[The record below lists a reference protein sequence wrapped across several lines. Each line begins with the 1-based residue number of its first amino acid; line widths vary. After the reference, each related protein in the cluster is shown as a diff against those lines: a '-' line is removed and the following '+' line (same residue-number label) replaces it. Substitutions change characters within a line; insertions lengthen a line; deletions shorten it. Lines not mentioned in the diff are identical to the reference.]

1 LKPMP
6 IVIAAA
12 IACSPATSLAAQQRD
27 TAPPRVPPSMRHDG
41 MGMGG
46 GGMGMGMGMEGMMG
60 HMGEM
65 MQPMIRVMVSSP
77 AHLIM
82 HREPLSLSDQQVQKL
97 TALRNASQSAEQA
110 ARDDADKHA
119 NELADV
125 LAKPSPD
132 TNQLKAHFNAMQA
145 AMAKGHWAALSA
157 AAQARAVL
165 TETQRARVDGWA
177 DAMEQMMPMGRG
189 MHPGGGPGGPGWGG
203 GGGGGA
209 GGPPKD
215 STKR

>member
-1 LKPMP
+1 MKPIR
-6 IVIAAA
+6 IVTAGLAAVA
-12 IACSPATSLAAQQRD
+12 LTTSLYAQQRD
-27 TAPPRVPPSMRHDG
+27 TSPPRVPPSMRHDG
-41 MGMGG
+41 MGMG

-65 MQPMIRVMVSSP
+65 MQPMMRVMVSSP

-82 HREPLSLSDQQVQKL
+82 HREPLDLTDQQVQKL
-97 TALRNASQSAEQA
+97 TALRNASQTAEQA

-119 NELADV
+119 KELADV
-125 LAKPSPD
+125 LAKPNPD
-132 TNQLKAHFNAMQA
+132 TNQLKMHFNAMQA

-157 AAQARAVL
+157 AAQARAIL

-189 MHPGGGPGGPGWGG
+189 MRPGGP
-203 GGGGGA
+203 
-209 GGPPKD
+209 PND